1 MVSYIVFYFLF
12 FFYNYII
19 QAQAEA
25 FRYDIFKKKKKEK
38 EGKLREVYNY
48 INDHKVLSQSVNFID
63 KHNRR
68 YRYESQQRINQQK
81 NFEAQKDQFMNLKRK
96 KLSGLLNSEELQ
108 YRNEIINGQETSE
121 DVKRR
126 MEKELKE
133 LRKDRMSQED
143 NDIQKLNERRFF
155 ESADELR
162 KNKSQAFAFECYLEQ
177 ENQMLEKMKR
187 REKEKKEEMF
197 YVKLNEFDNMK
208 KIENEKKDELKQKI
222 KLKNI
227 YDYQQWQR
235 DQRNKELQHNLEIN
249 EREKERLKEQWRR
262 DKEADEQNE
271 RNRKEMNIQ
280 VYKDIEFFNKKE
292 EEDRKQKL
300 NFEKIKDKELINSI
314 VAKEQALD
322 LIDKQ
327 EKERKIKEFH
337 ENKKYLEYVINQK
350 KEAELWMDK
359 LAQEEADREYQK
371 EMEDWKKQEEKRIQL
386 LKDVYK
392 GREDA
397 LKYKKQQLEN
407 EKNIIK
413 QERKDLDQK
422 VNEYYNYLEQIKIN
436 EQEKRKNHQN
446 QLRYQMQEKERL
458 RKREMQDILYE
469 ERAAQLWEQ
478 DYQNKINEQ
487 RALHLKRLQ
496 SIREKNALENDV

>member
-1 MVSYIVFYFLF
+1 M
-12 FFYNYII
+12 
-19 QAQAEA
+19 E
-25 FRYDIFKKKKKEK
+25 R
-38 EGKLREVYNY
+38 
-48 INDHKVLSQSVNFID
+48 
-63 KHNRR
+63 HNRR
-68 YRYESQQRINQQK
+68 YESQKKLNEQK
-81 NFEAQKDQFMNLKRK
+81 NFEAQQDQFLNLKRK
-96 KLSGLLNSEELQ
+96 KLSNLLNSEELK

-126 MEKELKE
+126 MEKELMLLK
-133 LRKDRMSQED
+133 KDRMNQEE
-143 NDIQKLNERRFF
+143 NTIQKLNEKRFY

-162 KNKSQAFAFECYLEQ
+162 KNDSQAFAFECYLEQ
-177 ENQMLEKMKR
+177 ENQMLEKLKR
-187 REKEKKEEMF
+187 REKEKREEMF

-208 KIENEKKDELKQKI
+208 KIENEKKEELKQKN

-235 DQRNKELQHNLEIN
+235 DQRNKELERNLQISQ
-249 EREKERLKEQWRR
+249 REKERLKEQWQR
-262 DKEADEQNE
+262 DKEAEEQNE
-271 RNRKEMNIQ
+271 RNRKEMNVQ
-280 VYKDIEFFNKKE
+280 VYKDIEYFNKKE
-292 EEDRKQKL
+292 EEERKRKL
-300 NFEKIKDKELINSI
+300 NFEKMKDKELIDSI
-314 VAKEQALD
+314 VAKEKALD

-327 EKERKIKEFH
+327 EKEKKIKEFH

-359 LAQEEADREYQK
+359 IAQDEADREYKK
-371 EMEDWKKQEEKRIQL
+371 EMEEWKKQEDKRIQL

-397 LKYKKQQLEN
+397 LKYKKQQIEN

-422 VNEYYNYLEQIKIN
+422 VNDYYNYLEQIKKN

-446 QLRYQMQEKERL
+446 QLRYQIEEKDRL

-469 ERAAQLWEQ
+469 ERASQLWEQ

-496 SIREKNALENDV
+496 AIREKNAYSQENI

>member
-1 MVSYIVFYFLF
+1 M
-12 FFYNYII
+12 
-19 QAQAEA
+19 
-25 FRYDIFKKKKKEK
+25 
-38 EGKLREVYNY
+38 
-48 INDHKVLSQSVNFID
+48 D

-68 YRYESQQRINQQK
+68 YESQQKLNQQK
-81 NFEAQKDQFMNLKRK
+81 NFESQQDLFLNLKRK
-96 KLSGLLNSEELQ
+96 KLSNLLNSEELE

-126 MEKELKE
+126 MEKELME
-133 LRKDRMSQED
+133 LRKDRISQED
-143 NDIQKLNERRFF
+143 NNIQKLNERRFY

-162 KNKSQAFAFECYLEQ
+162 KNDSQAFAFECYLEQ

-187 REKEKKEEMF
+187 REKEKKEEEF
-197 YVKLNEFDNMK
+197 YVKLNEFDTMK
-208 KIENEKKDELKQKI
+208 KIENEKKDEAKHKA

-235 DQRNKELQHNLEIN
+235 DQRNKEIEHNFEVN
-249 EREKERLKEQWRR
+249 EREKERLKEQWKR

-280 VYKDIEFFNKKE
+280 VYKDIEYFNKKE
-292 EEDRKQKL
+292 DEERKKKL
-300 NFEKIKDKELINSI
+300 NFEKMKDKELIDSI
-314 VAKEQALD
+314 VAKEKALD

-327 EKERKIKEFH
+327 EKERKVKEFY

-359 LAQEEADREYQK
+359 IAQEEADKSYQK

-397 LKYKKQQLEN
+397 LNYKRQQLEN
-407 EKNIIK
+407 EKNIMQ

-422 VNEYYNYLEQIKIN
+422 VNDYFNYLEQIKKN
-436 EQEKRKNHQN
+436 EAEKRKNHQN

-458 RKREMQDILYE
+458 RKREMQDIRYE

-487 RALHLKRLQ
+487 RALHFKRLKA
-496 SIREKNALENDV
+496 IREKNAFSEEN

>member
-1 MVSYIVFYFLF
+1 
-12 FFYNYII
+12 
-19 QAQAEA
+19 
-25 FRYDIFKKKKKEK
+25 
-38 EGKLREVYNY
+38 
-48 INDHKVLSQSVNFID
+48 
-63 KHNRR
+63 
-68 YRYESQQRINQQK
+68 
-81 NFEAQKDQFMNLKRK
+81 MNIKRK
-96 KLSGLLNSEELQ
+96 KLSNLLNSEELQ
-108 YRNEIINGQETSE
+108 YRNEIINGQETAE

-126 MEKELKE
+126 MEQELLE
-133 LRKDRMSQED
+133 LRKDRMNQED
-143 NDIQKLNERRFF
+143 NDIQKLNERRFY

-162 KNKSQAFAFECYLEQ
+162 KNDSQAFAFECYLEQ

-197 YVKLNEFDNMK
+197 YVKLNEFDTMK
-208 KIENEKKDELKQKI
+208 KIENEKKDELKQKT

-235 DQRNKELQHNLEIN
+235 DQRNKELQHNLEI
-249 EREKERLKEQWRR
+249 EQREKERLKEQWKR

-300 NFEKIKDKELINSI
+300 NFEKMKDKELIDSI

-327 EKERKIKEFH
+327 EKERKNKEFH

-359 LAQEEADREYQK
+359 IAQEEADKEYQK

-397 LKYKKQQLEN
+397 LRYKKQQMEN
-407 EKNIIK
+407 EKSILQ

-422 VNEYYNYLEQIKIN
+422 VNDYYNYLEQIKKN
-436 EQEKRKNHQN
+436 DAEKRKNHQN
-446 QLRYQMQEKERL
+446 QLRYQIQEKERL

-487 RALHLKRLQ
+487 RALHFKRLQ
-496 SIREKNALENDV
+496 AIKEKNAMFDENAI

>member
-1 MVSYIVFYFLF
+1 M
-12 FFYNYII
+12 
-19 QAQAEA
+19 
-25 FRYDIFKKKKKEK
+25 
-38 EGKLREVYNY
+38 
-48 INDHKVLSQSVNFID
+48 D

-68 YRYESQQRINQQK
+68 YESQKKLNEEK
-81 NFEAQKDQFMNLKRK
+81 NFLIQQDKFMNIKRK
-96 KLSGLLNSEELQ
+96 KLSNLLNSEELQ
-108 YRNEIINGQETSE
+108 YRNEIINSQETSE

-126 MEKELKE
+126 MERELME
-133 LRKDRMSQED
+133 LRKDRLSQEN
-143 NDIQKLNERRFF
+143 NDIQKLNEKRFY

-162 KNKSQAFAFECYLEQ
+162 KNDSQAFAFECYLEQ

-187 REKEKKEEMF
+187 REKEKQEEMF
-197 YVKLNEFDNMK
+197 YVKLNEFDTRK
-208 KIENEKKDELKQKI
+208 KIENEKKEEQKQKS

-235 DQRNKELQHNLEIN
+235 DQRNQELQHNYEIN
-249 EREKERLKEQWRR
+249 ERENQRLKEQWRR
-262 DKEADEQNE
+262 DKESDEQNE

-280 VYKDIEFFNKKE
+280 VYKDIEYFNKKE
-292 EEDRKQKL
+292 EEERKKKL
-300 NFEKIKDKELINSI
+300 NFEKMKDKELIDSI

-327 EKERKIKEFH
+327 EKDKKIKDFY

-359 LAQEEADREYQK
+359 IAQEEADKEYKK
-371 EMEDWKKQEEKRIQL
+371 EMEEWKKQEDKRIQL

-397 LKYKKQQLEN
+397 LKYKKQQIEN
-407 EKNIIK
+407 EKNILK
-413 QERKDLDQK
+413 QERQDLDQK
-422 VNEYYNYLEQIKIN
+422 VNEYYNYLEQIKKN
-436 EQEKRKNHQN
+436 EAEKRKNHQN
-446 QLRYQMQEKERL
+446 QLRYQIQEKERL
-458 RKREMQDILYE
+458 RKREMQDTLYE

-496 SIREKNALENDV
+496 AIKEKSSL

>member
-1 MVSYIVFYFLF
+1 M
-12 FFYNYII
+12 
-19 QAQAEA
+19 
-25 FRYDIFKKKKKEK
+25 
-38 EGKLREVYNY
+38 
-48 INDHKVLSQSVNFID
+48 D

-68 YRYESQQRINQQK
+68 YESQKKLNKEK
-81 NFEAQKDQFMNLKRK
+81 NFLIQQDKFMNIKRK
-96 KLSGLLNSEELQ
+96 KLSNLLNSEELQ
-108 YRNEIINGQETSE
+108 YRNEIINSQETSE

-126 MEKELKE
+126 MERELME
-133 LRKDRMSQED
+133 LRKDRLSQEN
-143 NDIQKLNERRFF
+143 NDIQKLNEKRFY

-162 KNKSQAFAFECYLEQ
+162 KNDSQAFAFECYLEQ

-187 REKEKKEEMF
+187 REKEKQEEMF
-197 YVKLNEFDNMK
+197 YVKLNEFDTRK
-208 KIENEKKDELKQKI
+208 KIENEKKEEQKQKS

-235 DQRNKELQHNLEIN
+235 DQRNQELQHNYEIN
-249 EREKERLKEQWRR
+249 ERENQRLKEQWRR
-262 DKEADEQNE
+262 DKESDEQNE

-280 VYKDIEFFNKKE
+280 VYKDIEYFNKKE
-292 EEDRKQKL
+292 EEERKKKL
-300 NFEKIKDKELINSI
+300 NFEKMKDKELIDSI

-327 EKERKIKEFH
+327 EKEKKVKEFY

-359 LAQEEADREYQK
+359 IAQEEADKEYKK
-371 EMEDWKKQEEKRIQL
+371 EMEEWKKQEDKRIQL

-397 LKYKKQQLEN
+397 LKYKKQQIEN
-407 EKNIIK
+407 EKNILK
-413 QERKDLDQK
+413 QERQDLDQK
-422 VNEYYNYLEQIKIN
+422 VNEYYNYLEQIKKN
-436 EQEKRKNHQN
+436 EAEKRKNHQN
-446 QLRYQMQEKERL
+446 QLRYQIQEKERL
-458 RKREMQDILYE
+458 RKREMQDTLYE

-496 SIREKNALENDV
+496 AIKEKSSL

>member
-1 MVSYIVFYFLF
+1 M
-12 FFYNYII
+12 
-19 QAQAEA
+19 
-25 FRYDIFKKKKKEK
+25 
-38 EGKLREVYNY
+38 
-48 INDHKVLSQSVNFID
+48 D

-68 YRYESQQRINQQK
+68 YESQKQLNQQK
-81 NFEAQKDQFMNLKRK
+81 NFEAQQEQFMNLKRK
-96 KLSGLLNSEELQ
+96 KLSNLLNSEELA

-126 MEKELKE
+126 MEKELME

-162 KNKSQAFAFECYLEQ
+162 KNDSQAFAFECYLEQ

-208 KIENEKKDELKQKI
+208 KIENEKKDEAKQKEKI
-222 KLKNI
+222 KNI

-235 DQRNKELQHNLEIN
+235 DQRNQELKHNLEIN

-262 DKEADEQNE
+262 DKEAEDQNE
-271 RNRKEMNIQ
+271 RNRREMNIQ

-292 EEDRKQKL
+292 EEDRKKKL
-300 NFEKIKDKELINSI
+300 SFEKMKDKELVDSI
-314 VAKEQALD
+314 VAKEKALD

-327 EKERKIKEFH
+327 EKERKVKEFY

-359 LAQEEADREYQK
+359 IAQEEADKDYKKQ
-371 EMEDWKKQEEKRIQL
+371 MEDWKKQEDKRIQL

-397 LKYKKQQLEN
+397 IKYKKQQLEN

-422 VNEYYNYLEQIKIN
+422 VNEYYNYLEEIKKN
-436 EQEKRKNHQN
+436 EAEKRKNHQQ
-446 QLRYQMQEKERL
+446 QLRYQIQEKERL

-496 SIREKNALENDV
+496 AIREKNALNDESNI

>member
-1 MVSYIVFYFLF
+1 M
-12 FFYNYII
+12 
-19 QAQAEA
+19 
-25 FRYDIFKKKKKEK
+25 
-38 EGKLREVYNY
+38 
-48 INDHKVLSQSVNFID
+48 D

-68 YRYESQQRINQQK
+68 YESQKKLNEEK
-81 NFEAQKDQFMNLKRK
+81 NFLIQQDKFMNIKRK
-96 KLSGLLNSEELQ
+96 KLSNLLNSEELQ
-108 YRNEIINGQETSE
+108 YRNEIINSQETSE

-126 MEKELKE
+126 MERELME
-133 LRKDRMSQED
+133 LRKDRLSQEN
-143 NDIQKLNERRFF
+143 NDIQKLNEKRFY

-162 KNKSQAFAFECYLEQ
+162 KNDSQAFAFECYLEQ

-187 REKEKKEEMF
+187 REKEKQEEMF
-197 YVKLNEFDNMK
+197 YVKLNEFDTRK
-208 KIENEKKDELKQKI
+208 KIENEKKEEQKQKS

-235 DQRNKELQHNLEIN
+235 DQRNQELQHNYEIN
-249 EREKERLKEQWRR
+249 ERENQRLKEQWRK
-262 DKEADEQNE
+262 DKESDEQNE

-280 VYKDIEFFNKKE
+280 VYKDIEYFNKKE
-292 EEDRKQKL
+292 EEERKKKL
-300 NFEKIKDKELINSI
+300 NFEKMKDKELIDSI

-327 EKERKIKEFH
+327 EKEKKIKEFY

-359 LAQEEADREYQK
+359 IAQEEADKEYKK
-371 EMEDWKKQEEKRIQL
+371 EMEEWKKQEDKRIQL

-397 LKYKKQQLEN
+397 LKYKKQQIEN
-407 EKNIIK
+407 EKNILK
-413 QERKDLDQK
+413 QERQDLDQK
-422 VNEYYNYLEQIKIN
+422 VNEYYNYLEQIKKN
-436 EQEKRKNHQN
+436 EAEKRKNHQN
-446 QLRYQMQEKERL
+446 QLRYQIQEKERL
-458 RKREMQDILYE
+458 RKREMQDTLYE

-496 SIREKNALENDV
+496 AIKEKSSL

>member
-1 MVSYIVFYFLF
+1 M
-12 FFYNYII
+12 
-19 QAQAEA
+19 
-25 FRYDIFKKKKKEK
+25 
-38 EGKLREVYNY
+38 
-48 INDHKVLSQSVNFID
+48 D

-68 YRYESQQRINQQK
+68 YESQKQLNQQK
-81 NFEAQKDQFMNLKRK
+81 NFEAQQEQFMNLKRK
-96 KLSGLLNSEELQ
+96 KLSNLLNSEELA

-126 MEKELKE
+126 MEKELME

-162 KNKSQAFAFECYLEQ
+162 KNDSQAFAFECYLEQ

-208 KIENEKKDELKQKI
+208 KIENEKKDEAKQKEKI
-222 KLKNI
+222 KNI

-235 DQRNKELQHNLEIN
+235 DQRNQELKHNLEIN

-262 DKEADEQNE
+262 DKEAEDQNE
-271 RNRKEMNIQ
+271 RNRREMNIQ

-292 EEDRKQKL
+292 DEDRKQKL
-300 NFEKIKDKELINSI
+300 NFEKMKDKELIDSI
-314 VAKEQALD
+314 VAKEKALD

-327 EKERKIKEFH
+327 EKERKVKEFY

-359 LAQEEADREYQK
+359 
-371 EMEDWKKQEEKRIQL
+371 I
-386 LKDVYK
+386 
-392 GREDA
+392 
-397 LKYKKQQLEN
+397 
-407 EKNIIK
+407 
-413 QERKDLDQK
+413 
-422 VNEYYNYLEQIKIN
+422 
-436 EQEKRKNHQN
+436 
-446 QLRYQMQEKERL
+446 
-458 RKREMQDILYE
+458 
-469 ERAAQLWEQ
+469 
-478 DYQNKINEQ
+478 
-487 RALHLKRLQ
+487 
-496 SIREKNALENDV
+496 

>member
-1 MVSYIVFYFLF
+1 M
-12 FFYNYII
+12 
-19 QAQAEA
+19 E
-25 FRYDIFKKKKKEK
+25 R
-38 EGKLREVYNY
+38 
-48 INDHKVLSQSVNFID
+48 
-63 KHNRR
+63 HNRR
-68 YRYESQQRINQQK
+68 YESQKKLNEQK
-81 NFEAQKDQFMNLKRK
+81 KFEAQQDQFLNLKRK
-96 KLSGLLNSEELQ
+96 KLSNLLNSEELK

-126 MEKELKE
+126 MEKELMLLK
-133 LRKDRMSQED
+133 KDRMNQEE
-143 NDIQKLNERRFF
+143 NTIQKLNEKRFY

-162 KNKSQAFAFECYLEQ
+162 KNDSQAFAFECYLEQ
-177 ENQMLEKMKR
+177 ENQMLEKLKR
-187 REKEKKEEMF
+187 REKEKREEMF

-208 KIENEKKDELKQKI
+208 KIENEKKEELKQKN

-235 DQRNKELQHNLEIN
+235 DQRNKELEHNLQISQ
-249 EREKERLKEQWRR
+249 REKERLKEQWQR
-262 DKEADEQNE
+262 DKEAEEQNE
-271 RNRKEMNIQ
+271 RNRKEMNVQ
-280 VYKDIEFFNKKE
+280 VYKDIEYFNKKE
-292 EEDRKQKL
+292 EEERKRKL
-300 NFEKIKDKELINSI
+300 NFEKMKDKELIDSI
-314 VAKEQALD
+314 VAKEKALD

-327 EKERKIKEFH
+327 EKEKKIKEFH

-359 LAQEEADREYQK
+359 IAQDEADREYKK
-371 EMEDWKKQEEKRIQL
+371 EMEEWKKQEDKRIQL

-397 LKYKKQQLEN
+397 LKYKKQQIEN

-422 VNEYYNYLEQIKIN
+422 VNDYYNYLEQIKKN

-446 QLRYQMQEKERL
+446 QLRYQIEEKDRL

-469 ERAAQLWEQ
+469 ERASQLWEQ

-496 SIREKNALENDV
+496 AIREKNAYSQENI

>member
-1 MVSYIVFYFLF
+1 M
-12 FFYNYII
+12 
-19 QAQAEA
+19 
-25 FRYDIFKKKKKEK
+25 
-38 EGKLREVYNY
+38 
-48 INDHKVLSQSVNFID
+48 D

-68 YRYESQQRINQQK
+68 YESQKKLNQEN
-81 NFEAQKDQFMNLKRK
+81 NFLIQQEQFMNLKRK
-96 KLSGLLNSEELQ
+96 KLSNLLNSEELQ
-108 YRNEIINGQETSE
+108 YRNEIINNQETSD

-126 MEKELKE
+126 MERELME
-133 LRKDRMSQED
+133 LRKERLSQEN
-143 NDIQKLNERRFF
+143 NDIQKLNEKRFYD
-155 ESADELR
+155 SADELR
-162 KNKSQAFAFECYLEQ
+162 KNDSQAFAFECYLEQ

-187 REKEKKEEMF
+187 REKEKQEEMF
-197 YVKLNEFDNMK
+197 YVKLNEFDTKK
-208 KIENEKKDELKQKI
+208 KIENEKKDEIKQKN

-235 DQRNKELQHNLEIN
+235 DQKNQEMQHNYEIN
-249 EREKERLKEQWRR
+249 QLENERLKEQWRR
-262 DKEADEQNE
+262 DKESDERNE

-280 VYKDIEFFNKKE
+280 VYKDIEYFNKRE
-292 EEDRKQKL
+292 EEDRKKKL
-300 NFEKIKDKELINSI
+300 DIEKMKDKQLIDSI

-327 EKERKIKEFH
+327 EKEKKIKEFY

-359 LAQEEADREYQK
+359 IAQEEADKEYKK
-371 EMEDWKKQEEKRIQL
+371 EMEEWKKQEDKRIQL

-397 LKYKKQQLEN
+397 LKYKKQQIEN

-413 QERKDLDQK
+413 QERQDLDQK
-422 VNEYYNYLEQIKIN
+422 VNEYYNYLEQIKKN
-436 EQEKRKNHQN
+436 EAEKRKTHQN
-446 QLRYQMQEKERL
+446 QLRYQIQEKDRL
-458 RKREMQDILYE
+458 RKREMQDKLYE

-478 DYQNKINEQ
+478 DYQNKIDEQ

-496 SIREKNALENDV
+496 AIKEKNSL

>member
-1 MVSYIVFYFLF
+1 M
-12 FFYNYII
+12 
-19 QAQAEA
+19 
-25 FRYDIFKKKKKEK
+25 
-38 EGKLREVYNY
+38 
-48 INDHKVLSQSVNFID
+48 D

-68 YRYESQQRINQQK
+68 YESQKKINQQK
-81 NFEAQKDQFMNLKRK
+81 YFEAQKDQFMNIKRK
-96 KLSGLLNSEELQ
+96 KLSNLLNSEELQ
-108 YRNEIINGQETSE
+108 YRNEIINGQETAE

-126 MEKELKE
+126 MEQELLE
-133 LRKDRMSQED
+133 LRKDRMNQED
-143 NDIQKLNERRFF
+143 NDIQKLNERRFY

-162 KNKSQAFAFECYLEQ
+162 KNDSQAFAFECYLEQ

-197 YVKLNEFDNMK
+197 YVKLNEFDTMK
-208 KIENEKKDELKQKI
+208 KIENEKKDELKQKT

-235 DQRNKELQHNLEIN
+235 DQRNKELQHNLEI
-249 EREKERLKEQWRR
+249 EQREKERLKEQWKR

-300 NFEKIKDKELINSI
+300 NFEKMKDKELIDSI

-359 LAQEEADREYQK
+359 IAQEEADKEYQK

-397 LKYKKQQLEN
+397 LRYKKQQMEN
-407 EKNIIK
+407 EKSILQ

-422 VNEYYNYLEQIKIN
+422 VNDYYNYLEQIKKN
-436 EQEKRKNHQN
+436 DAEKRKNHQN
-446 QLRYQMQEKERL
+446 QLRYQIQEKERL

-487 RALHLKRLQ
+487 RALHFKRLQ
-496 SIREKNALENDV
+496 AIKEKNAMFDENAI

>member
-1 MVSYIVFYFLF
+1 
-12 FFYNYII
+12 
-19 QAQAEA
+19 
-25 FRYDIFKKKKKEK
+25 
-38 EGKLREVYNY
+38 
-48 INDHKVLSQSVNFID
+48 
-63 KHNRR
+63 
-68 YRYESQQRINQQK
+68 
-81 NFEAQKDQFMNLKRK
+81 MNLKRK
-96 KLSGLLNSEELQ
+96 KLSNLLNSEELQ
-108 YRNEIINGQETSE
+108 YRHEIINGQETPE

-126 MEKELKE
+126 MEKELME

-162 KNKSQAFAFECYLEQ
+162 KNDSQAFAFECYLEQ

-208 KIENEKKDELKQKI
+208 KIENEKKDEAKQKE
-222 KLKNI
+222 KMKNI

-262 DKEADEQNE
+262 DKEAEDQNE
-271 RNRKEMNIQ
+271 RNRREMNIQ

-292 EEDRKQKL
+292 DEDRKQKL
-300 NFEKIKDKELINSI
+300 NFEKMKDKELIDSI
-314 VAKEQALD
+314 VAKEKALD

-327 EKERKIKEFH
+327 EKERKVKEFY

-359 LAQEEADREYQK
+359 IAQEEADKDYKKQ
-371 EMEDWKKQEEKRIQL
+371 MEDWKKQEDKRIQL

-397 LKYKKQQLEN
+397 IKYKKQQLEN

-422 VNEYYNYLEQIKIN
+422 VNDYYNYLEEIKKN
-436 EQEKRKNHQN
+436 EAEKRKNHQQ
-446 QLRYQMQEKERL
+446 QLRYQIQEKERL

-496 SIREKNALENDV
+496 AIREKNALNDESNI

>member
-1 MVSYIVFYFLF
+1 M
-12 FFYNYII
+12 
-19 QAQAEA
+19 
-25 FRYDIFKKKKKEK
+25 
-38 EGKLREVYNY
+38 
-48 INDHKVLSQSVNFID
+48 LSQSTNFMD

-68 YRYESQQRINQQK
+68 YESQKKLNEQRDFENQQEL
-81 NFEAQKDQFMNLKRK
+81 FLNLKRK
-96 KLSGLLNSEELQ
+96 KLSNLLNSEELN
-108 YRNEIINGQETSE
+108 YRNEIISGQEASE

-126 MEKELKE
+126 MEKELMLLK
-133 LRKDRMSQED
+133 KDRMNQED
-143 NDIQKLNERRFF
+143 NDIKKLNEKRFY

-162 KNKSQAFAFECYLEQ
+162 KNDSQAFAFECYLEQ

-187 REKEKKEEMF
+187 REKEKREEMF
-197 YVKLNEFDNMK
+197 YVKLNEFDNIK
-208 KIENEKKDELKQKI
+208 KIENEKKEELKQKN

-235 DQRNKELQHNLEIN
+235 DQRNRKLQQNLQISQ
-249 EREKERLKEQWRR
+249 REKERLKEQWQR
-262 DKEADEQNE
+262 DKEAEEQNE

-280 VYKDIEFFNKKE
+280 VYKDIEYFNKKE
-292 EEDRKQKL
+292 EEERKRKL
-300 NFEKIKDKELINSI
+300 NFEKMKDKELIDSI
-314 VAKEQALD
+314 VAKEKALD

-327 EKERKIKEFH
+327 EKEKKVKEFH
-337 ENKKYLEYVINQK
+337 ENKKYLEYVINRK

-359 LAQEEADREYQK
+359 IAQEEADREYKK
-371 EMEDWKKQEEKRIQL
+371 EMEEWKKQEDKRIQL

-397 LKYKKQQLEN
+397 LRYKQQQIEN

-422 VNEYYNYLEQIKIN
+422 VNDYYNYLEQIKKN

-446 QLRYQMQEKERL
+446 QLKYQMQEKDRL
-458 RKREMQDILYE
+458 RKRQMQDILYE

-487 RALHLKRLQ
+487 RELHLKRLQ
-496 SIREKNALENDV
+496 AIREKSAYPQENI

>member
-1 MVSYIVFYFLF
+1 M
-12 FFYNYII
+12 
-19 QAQAEA
+19 
-25 FRYDIFKKKKKEK
+25 
-38 EGKLREVYNY
+38 
-48 INDHKVLSQSVNFID
+48 D

-68 YRYESQQRINQQK
+68 YESQKKLNQEN
-81 NFEAQKDQFMNLKRK
+81 NFLIQQDQFMNIKRK
-96 KLSGLLNSEELQ
+96 KLSNLLNSEELQ
-108 YRNEIINGQETSE
+108 YRNEIISGQETSD

-126 MEKELKE
+126 MERELME
-133 LRKDRMSQED
+133 LRKERLVQEN
-143 NDIQKLNERRFF
+143 NDIQKLNEKRFY

-162 KNKSQAFAFECYLEQ
+162 KNDSQAFAFECYLEQ
-177 ENQMLEKMKR
+177 ENQMLEKMKK
-187 REKEKKEEMF
+187 REKEKQDEIL
-197 YVKLNEFDNMK
+197 YVKLKEFETQK
-208 KIENEKKDELKQKI
+208 QIENEKKDEIKQKN

-235 DQRNKELQHNLEIN
+235 EQKNQEMQHNLEISQ
-249 EREKERLKEQWRR
+249 RENERLKEQWRR
-262 DKEADEQNE
+262 DKESDEQNE

-280 VYKDIEFFNKKE
+280 VYKDIEFFNKQE
-292 EEDRKQKL
+292 EEDRKKKL
-300 NFEKIKDKELINSI
+300 DIEKMKDKQLIDSI

-327 EKERKIKEFH
+327 EKERKIKEFY
-337 ENKKYLEYVINQK
+337 ENKKYLEYVMNRK

-359 LAQEEADREYQK
+359 IAQEEADKEYKK
-371 EMEDWKKQEEKRIQL
+371 EMEEWKKQEDKRIQL

-397 LKYKKQQLEN
+397 LKYKKQQIEN
-407 EKNIIK
+407 EKNIVK
-413 QERKDLDQK
+413 QERQDLDQK
-422 VNEYYNYLEQIKIN
+422 VNEYYNYLEQIKKN
-436 EQEKRKNHQN
+436 EAEKRKNHQN
-446 QLRYQMQEKERL
+446 QLRYQIQEKDRL

-496 SIREKNALENDV
+496 AIKEKNSL

>member
-1 MVSYIVFYFLF
+1 M
-12 FFYNYII
+12 
-19 QAQAEA
+19 
-25 FRYDIFKKKKKEK
+25 
-38 EGKLREVYNY
+38 
-48 INDHKVLSQSVNFID
+48 D

-68 YRYESQQRINQQK
+68 YESQKKINQQK
-81 NFEAQKDQFMNLKRK
+81 NFEAQKDQFMNIKRK
-96 KLSGLLNSEELQ
+96 KLSNLLNSEELQ
-108 YRNEIINGQETSE
+108 YRNEIINGQETAE

-126 MEKELKE
+126 MEQELLE
-133 LRKDRMSQED
+133 LRKDRMNQED
-143 NDIQKLNERRFF
+143 NDIQKLNERRFY

-162 KNKSQAFAFECYLEQ
+162 KNDSQAFAFECYLEQ

-197 YVKLNEFDNMK
+197 YVKLNEFDTMK
-208 KIENEKKDELKQKI
+208 KIENEKKDELKQKT

-235 DQRNKELQHNLEIN
+235 DQRNKELQHNLEI
-249 EREKERLKEQWRR
+249 EQREKERLKEQWKR

-300 NFEKIKDKELINSI
+300 NFEKMKDKELIDSI
-314 VAKEQALD
+314 VAKEKALD

-327 EKERKIKEFH
+327 EKERKVKEFY

-359 LAQEEADREYQK
+359 IAQEESDKDYQK
-371 EMEDWKKQEEKRIQL
+371 QMEDWKKQEAKRIQL
-386 LKDVYK
+386 LRDVYK

-397 LKYKKQQLEN
+397 IKYKKQQLEN

-422 VNEYYNYLEQIKIN
+422 VNEYYNYLEEIKKN
-436 EQEKRKNHQN
+436 EAEKRKTHQN
-446 QLRYQMQEKERL
+446 QLRYQIQEKERL

-496 SIREKNALENDV
+496 AIREKNAFNDESNI

>member
-1 MVSYIVFYFLF
+1 M
-12 FFYNYII
+12 
-19 QAQAEA
+19 
-25 FRYDIFKKKKKEK
+25 
-38 EGKLREVYNY
+38 
-48 INDHKVLSQSVNFID
+48 D

-68 YRYESQQRINQQK
+68 YESQKKLNEEK
-81 NFEAQKDQFMNLKRK
+81 NFLIQQDKFMNIKRK
-96 KLSGLLNSEELQ
+96 KLSNLLNSEELQ
-108 YRNEIINGQETSE
+108 YRNEIINSQETSE

-126 MEKELKE
+126 MERELME
-133 LRKDRMSQED
+133 LRKDRLSQEN
-143 NDIQKLNERRFF
+143 NDIQKLNEKRFY

-162 KNKSQAFAFECYLEQ
+162 KNDSQAFAFECYLEQ

-187 REKEKKEEMF
+187 REKEKQEEMF
-197 YVKLNEFDNMK
+197 YVKLNEFDTRK
-208 KIENEKKDELKQKI
+208 KIENEKKEEQKQKN

-235 DQRNKELQHNLEIN
+235 DQRNQELQHNYEIN
-249 EREKERLKEQWRR
+249 ERENQRLKEQWRR
-262 DKEADEQNE
+262 DKESDEQNE

-280 VYKDIEFFNKKE
+280 VYKDIEYFNKKE
-292 EEDRKQKL
+292 EEERKKKL
-300 NFEKIKDKELINSI
+300 NFEKMKDKELIDSI

-327 EKERKIKEFH
+327 EKEKKIKEFY

-359 LAQEEADREYQK
+359 IAQEEADKEYKK
-371 EMEDWKKQEEKRIQL
+371 EMEEWKKQEDKRIQL

-397 LKYKKQQLEN
+397 LKYKKQQIEN
-407 EKNIIK
+407 EKNILK
-413 QERKDLDQK
+413 QERQDLDQK
-422 VNEYYNYLEQIKIN
+422 VNEYYNYLEQIKKN
-436 EQEKRKNHQN
+436 EAEKRKNHQN
-446 QLRYQMQEKERL
+446 QLRYQIQEKERL
-458 RKREMQDILYE
+458 RKREMQDTLYE

-496 SIREKNALENDV
+496 AIKEKSSL